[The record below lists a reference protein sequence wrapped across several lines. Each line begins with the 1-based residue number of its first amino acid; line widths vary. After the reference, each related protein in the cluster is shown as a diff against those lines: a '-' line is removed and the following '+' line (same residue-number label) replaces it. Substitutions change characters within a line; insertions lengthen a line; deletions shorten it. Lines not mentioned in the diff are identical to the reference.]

1 MLEKLGKYRIDDVL
15 GTGAMGIVYK
25 AFDINIE
32 RIVALK
38 TIHTDLLQDT
48 QGDELRARFKNEA
61 QASGRLM
68 HPNIVTVYDFGEID
82 HIAYIAMEFVSGV
95 TLNSILVANT
105 PTDFIAAISIMRQL
119 LLALEYAHGRG
130 VIHRDIK
137 PANLMVTEDAVVK
150 ITDFGIAR
158 MESSNLTQLGS
169 VIGTPSYMSPEQYR
183 GEAVDARTDI
193 FAAGIIFYQLLA
205 GNHPFSGSA
214 SMLMEQILNE
224 AVPDI
229 SRVNSEIAPAFDQ
242 LLKKALAKKPT
253 ERYGSAREF
262 LDALET
268 VHQANRMDDI
278 GSDKKDN
285 DRTMLAFKTAFG
297 RHRRPTD
304 AQTVSAAQ
312 SISITTLT
320 PWKMDIAPELQ
331 TLLAKQVGPVGRLLL
346 KNAFSQADNIDELCK
361 QLLTH
366 IPTEKGRM
374 EFLEGVKK
382 AKNKS
387 RDRAVSASAVGTKN
401 STIFASQVL
410 PTSSKNTVSNTGLA
424 SKVQTPA
431 LVDAE
436 TLEKVEKILTL
447 YVGPIAK
454 ILVRKAAQ
462 QTNGR
467 REFIQMLAEK
477 LPTETERNK
486 FLREVEAKV

>member
-15 GTGAMGIVYK
+15 GAGAMGIVYK
-25 AFDINIE
+25 AFDVNIE

-38 TIHTDLLQDT
+38 TIHTDLLYDT
-48 QGDELRARFKNEA
+48 QGEELRARFKNEA

-82 HIAYIAMEFVSGV
+82 QIAYIAMEFVSGV

-130 VIHRDIK
+130 VVHRDIK

-224 AVPDI
+224 AVPNI
-229 SRVNSEIAPAFDQ
+229 SEVNPNIAPAFDQ
-242 LLKKALAKKPT
+242 LLKKALAKKPA

-262 LDALET
+262 LDVLEV
-268 VHQANRMDDI
+268 VHQANRVEDT
-278 GSDKKDN
+278 GAEKKDN

-297 RHRRPTD
+297 RHRQAAD

-312 SISITTLT
+312 SISISTLT
-320 PWKMDIAPELQ
+320 PWKMDIAPEVH

-346 KNAFSQADNIDELCK
+346 KNALAQANDIDELCK
-361 QLLTH
+361 QLLPH
-366 IPTEKGRM
+366 IPTEKGRA
-374 EFLEGVKK
+374 EFLEGVQK

-387 RDRAVSASAVGTKN
+387 LDRAAGASAVVTKN
-401 STIFASQVL
+401 ATIFAPQTS
-410 PTSSKNTVSNTGLA
+410 PTFSKNTISNPGLGSKAQA
-424 SKVQTPA
+424 SA
-431 LVDAE
+431 LDAD

-447 YVGPIAK
+447 YMGPIAK
-454 ILVRKAAQ
+454 ILVKKAAQ
-462 QTNGR
+462 QTSGR
-467 REFIQMLAEK
+467 REFIQLLAEK
-477 LPTETERNK
+477 LSSDAERNK